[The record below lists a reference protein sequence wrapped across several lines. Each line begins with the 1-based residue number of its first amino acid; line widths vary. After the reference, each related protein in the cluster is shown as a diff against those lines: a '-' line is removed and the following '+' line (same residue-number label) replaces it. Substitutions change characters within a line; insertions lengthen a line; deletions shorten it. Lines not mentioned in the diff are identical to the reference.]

1 MVKKQ
6 DIEINPQMALGI
18 DHSLELGFC
27 GYLCNSPNNVIS
39 IFELMPQ
46 YEEIH
51 GKSVD
56 LTHTHTRNLETP
68 FAGFLQTNI

>member
-39 IFELMPQ
+39 FFEVMPQ

-51 GKSVD
+51 GKSVVKIK
-56 LTHTHTRNLETP
+56 TITRILHQK
-68 FAGFLQTNI
+68 F